1 MLIIPAIDLK
11 FGACV
16 RLRQGDMD
24 QSTVYSD
31 DPVATATQW
40 VDAGCQRLHVVDLDG
55 AFAGKPENKEAVSEI
70 VKTHPD
76 LPVQLG
82 GGVRDLATVEAYLD
96 LGLRWVII
104 GTQAVKEPA
113 FVREACRLFPDQIIV
128 GVDAKDGWVAT
139 EGWAEASTVSAT
151 EVVKRFADD
160 GVSSVVY
167 TDIGR
172 DGMLSGVNIE
182 ATATLARETGCPV
195 IASGGL
201 KGMDDVHALLE
212 VEQDGVIGG
221 ITGRAIYEGALDLA
235 AAISLTETLR

>member
-11 FGACV
+11 LGACV

-31 DPVATATQW
+31 DPIATATQW

-55 AFAGKPENKEAVSEI
+55 AFAGKPENKDAVSGI
-70 VKTHPD
+70 VAAHPD

-113 FVREACRLFPDQIIV
+113 FVSEACRLFPDRIIV

-139 EGWAEASTVSAT
+139 EGWAQASTVSAT
-151 EVVKRFADD
+151 EVVKRFAGD

-182 ATATLARETGCPV
+182 ATAALARDTGCPV

-201 KGMDDVHALLE
+201 KGMDDVHALLQ

-221 ITGRAIYEGALDLA
+221 ITGRAIYEDTLDLA
-235 AAISLTETLR
+235 AAISLTKAPR

>member
-235 AAISLTETLR
+235 AAISLTETPR